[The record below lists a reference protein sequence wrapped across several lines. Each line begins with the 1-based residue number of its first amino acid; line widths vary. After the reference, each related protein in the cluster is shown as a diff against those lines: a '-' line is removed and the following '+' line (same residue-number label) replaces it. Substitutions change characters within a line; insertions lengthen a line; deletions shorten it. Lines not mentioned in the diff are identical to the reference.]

1 MRSAPAP
8 AENIRGRGASAA
20 FGKAFTI
27 FPASDG
33 GAEHPKSASLGPGAM
48 FAGGGSTS
56 AVGLRAVE
64 KAQLE
69 ELAAEAVRARER
81 ENGRNLVE
89 ALPSLIRA
97 CVEQE
102 SFHMSGIVG
111 LRRSRVCGSAGRA

>member
-33 GAEHPKSASLGPGAM
+33 GAEHQKSPSLGTGA
-48 FAGGGSTS
+48 FFWGGSTS
-56 AVGLRAVE
+56 AEGLRAVE

-69 ELAAEAVRARER
+69 ELAAEAVRGSGATAYWHSHCPPGEAERAEERGAREAAQGRR
-81 ENGRNLVE
+81 ERP
-89 ALPSLIRA
+89 A
-97 CVEQE
+97 
-102 SFHMSGIVG
+102 
-111 LRRSRVCGSAGRA
+111 RR